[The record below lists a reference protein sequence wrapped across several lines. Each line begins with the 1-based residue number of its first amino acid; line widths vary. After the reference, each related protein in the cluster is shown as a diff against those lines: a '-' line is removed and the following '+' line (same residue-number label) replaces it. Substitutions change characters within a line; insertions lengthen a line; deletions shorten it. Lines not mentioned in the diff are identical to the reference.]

1 MPSQSEYSRAPR
13 ESPARRERRRR
24 THQRIDSNGDLPA
37 PRRHR
42 DRDEDYESPRRER
55 RRRERRHEF
64 SESEN
69 SRSQSTALSSAQLAA
84 LDQAN
89 RDAEYNEYDTY
100 ARRERRERRESERRR
115 STHDRERDRNQRYR
129 EEDRERRRQEHKERR
144 RREREEEKAA
154 AYADEADG
162 LVYDRRRS
170 RRADGEDVG
179 RSGRRVASGQVLER
193 GRDSQYEEKSH
204 YRDDVRLR
212 GGDNDSDFNGGKERK
227 KKKWKKILIA
237 VGVVILILVIAIPVG
252 VVLSGKQSNDDDSTS
267 GSGTTSSNS
276 NSPSNSN
283 LNGISED
290 DIPASAK
297 GTELDP
303 FSWYDT
309 YDFNVTY
316 TDETV
321 GGLSIMGL
329 NSTWDD
335 TTRAND
341 NVPPLDEK
349 FQYGTMPIRGVNL
362 GGWLSIEPWITPSF
376 FSSYS
381 TRDGVVDE
389 WTLTSKLGPTRA
401 KSQLEEHYSKWI
413 SEQDLIDIQAA
424 GIDHVRIPYSYWAV
438 TTYDDDPYVAKVSWR
453 YLLRAIEWCRKH
465 GLRVNLDLH
474 GAPGSQNGWNH
485 SGRQGMARWLNGTDG
500 DMNGDRTIDVHK
512 QVATFF
518 SQPRY
523 KNVVTMYGLVN
534 EPRMVELDP
543 ETVIAWTSKAT
554 DAVQSANFT
563 GIIIFGDGFMG
574 LDKWQGQLQDKKNL
588 LLDVHQYVIF
598 NVDQI
603 VLNHHDK
610 INFACGGWTKQALR
624 SQNKA
629 TGFGPTLCGEWSQ
642 ADTDCTQYLNNVG
655 VGSRWEGTLNMVST
669 PGGSI
674 SGSVLEPTCP
684 TKNSPQC
691 SCKGA
696 NADPSD
702 YSDGYKQFLLMFA
715 EAQMHSFEQGWG
727 WFYWTWKT
735 ESAPQWSYQSG
746 LSAGM
751 LPAKAYE
758 RSFNCSSDI
767 PSFGDLPEFY

>member
-42 DRDEDYESPRRER
+42 ERDEDVESPRRER
-55 RRRERRHEF
+55 RRRERRHEA

-89 RDAEYNEYDTY
+89 RDAEHNEYDTY
-100 ARRERRERRESERRR
+100 ARRTPRGESERRR
-115 STHDRERDRNQRYR
+115 STHDRETDRDQRRR

-144 RREREEEKAA
+144 RRQREEEKAA
-154 AYADEADG
+154 AYAGEADD

-170 RRADGEDVG
+170 RRAESEDRG
-179 RSGRRVASGQVLER
+179 RGGRRIVSGQALER

-212 GGDNDSDFNGGKERK
+212 GGENDSDFDGEKAKK
-227 KKKWKKILIA
+227 KKKWKKIIIG
-237 VGVVILILVIAIPVG
+237 VGVVILILAIVIPVG
-252 VVLSGKQSNDDDSTS
+252 VVLSGKKSSTS
-267 GSGTTSSNS
+267 DEGTSSGSSTSSSNS
-276 NSPSNSN
+276 NNPSNSN

-321 GGLSIMGL
+321 GGLSVMGL
-329 NSTWDD
+329 NATWDD
-335 TTRAND
+335 STRAND
-341 NVPPLDEK
+341 NVPPLDES

-362 GGWLSIEPWITPSF
+362 GGWLSLEPWITPSF
-376 FSSYS
+376 FNSYS
-381 TRDGVVDE
+381 TRDGIVDE
-389 WTLTSKLGPTRA
+389 YTLTQKLGSTRA

-413 SEQDLIDIQAA
+413 SEQDLADIQAA

-438 TTYDDDPYVAKVSWR
+438 TTYDEDPYVAKVSWR

-485 SGRQGMARWLNGTDG
+485 SGRQGIARWLNGTDG
-500 DMNGDRTIDVHK
+500 DLNGDRTIDVHK

-534 EPRMVELDP
+534 EPRMVALDP
-543 ETVIAWTSKAT
+543 DTVIAWTSKAT
-554 DAVQSANFT
+554 DAVQAANFT
-563 GIIIFGDGFMG
+563 GVIIFGDGFMG
-574 LDKWQGQLQDKKNL
+574 LDKWQGELQDKKNL

-655 VGSRWEGTLNMVST
+655 VGSRWEGTLNMIST
-669 PGGSI
+669 PGGSA
-674 SGSVLEPTCP
+674 SGSVLTPTCP

-691 SCKGA
+691 TCEGA

-702 YSDGYKQFLLMFA
+702 YSAGYKEFLLMFA

-735 ESAPQWSYQSG
+735 ESAPQWSYQAG

-751 LPAKAYE
+751 LPEKAYQ
-758 RSFNCSSDI
+758 RTFNCSSDI
-767 PSFGDLPEFY
+767 PAFDDLPEFY

>member
-1 MPSQSEYSRAPR
+1 
-13 ESPARRERRRR
+13 
-24 THQRIDSNGDLPA
+24 
-37 PRRHR
+37 
-42 DRDEDYESPRRER
+42 
-55 RRRERRHEF
+55 
-64 SESEN
+64 
-69 SRSQSTALSSAQLAA
+69 LSSAQLAA

-89 RDAEYNEYDTY
+89 QNAEINEYDTY
-100 ARRERRERRESERRR
+100 ARRERRESQRRR
-115 STHDRERDRNQRYR
+115 STHDGERDREQRHR

-144 RREREEEKAA
+144 RRQREEEKAA
-154 AYADEADG
+154 AYADEG
-162 LVYDRRRS
+162 ERLVNDRRRL
-170 RRADGEDVG
+170 RRTDSEDVG
-179 RSGRRVASGQVLER
+179 RSGRRVVSGQVLER
-193 GRDSQYEEKSH
+193 GRDSQYEEKAH

-212 GGDNDSDFNGGKERK
+212 GGDSDSDFNGEKARK
-227 KKKWKKILIA
+227 KKKWKKILIG
-237 VGVVILILVIAIPVG
+237 VGVVILILAIVIPVG
-252 VVLSGKQSNDDDSTS
+252 VVLSGKKSSSSDDSTSS

-276 NSPSNSN
+276 NGPQNSN
-283 LNGISED
+283 LAGISED

-329 NSTWDD
+329 NATWDD
-335 TTRAND
+335 KTRAND

-349 FQYGTMPIRGVNL
+349 FQYGTMPVRGVNL
-362 GGWLSIEPWITPSF
+362 GGWLSLEPWITPSF
-376 FSSYS
+376 FDSYS
-381 TRDGVVDE
+381 TRDGIVDE
-389 WTLTSKLGPTRA
+389 WTLTTQLGPTRA
-401 KSQLEEHYSKWI
+401 KTQLEQHYSKWI

-424 GIDHVRIPYSYWAV
+424 GIDHVRIPYSYWAI
-438 TTYDDDPYVAKVSWR
+438 TTYDGDPYVAKVSWR
-453 YLLRAIEWCRKH
+453 YLLRTIEWCRKH

-500 DMNGDRTIDVHK
+500 DLNGDRTIDVHK

-518 SQPRY
+518 AQPRY

-543 ETVIAWTSKAT
+543 EAVIAWTSKAT
-554 DAVQSANFT
+554 DTVQAANFT
-563 GIIIFGDGFMG
+563 GVIIFGDGFMG
-574 LDKWQGQLQDKKNL
+574 LDKWQGQLQNKKNL

-624 SQNKA
+624 SQNTA

-674 SGSVLEPTCP
+674 GGSVLTPTCP

-702 YSDGYKQFLLMFA
+702 YSAGYKQFLLMFA

-735 ESAPQWSYQSG
+735 ENAPQWSYQAG
-746 LSAGM
+746 LAAGM

-758 RSFNCSSDI
+758 RTFNCSSDI
-767 PSFGDLPEFY
+767 PSFDDLPEFY